1 MQQDTAT
8 MQSKGGVAG
17 VPPAPNEPRLLAL
30 ARLADE
36 AGAEGVAAEA
46 RSLAE
51 RVVEGRFY
59 VACLGQFKRGKSS
72 LLNALVGASLLPV
85 GVVPVTS
92 VVTVVRFGE
101 RNAARVR
108 FSDGHEQEISATDL
122 AGFVSEEGNPSNRK
136 AVAVVELFLPSSL
149 LKSGM
154 CLVDTPGWAR
164 FLRATPP

>member
-1 MQQDTAT
+1 VQRHTAT
-8 MQSKGGVAG
+8 MESKAAHEGDVTGA
-17 VPPAPNEPRLLAL
+17 PPAPSEPRLLAL
-30 ARLADE
+30 ARFAAG

-72 LLNALVGASLLPV
+72 LLNALVGVSLLPV

-92 VVTVVRFGE
+92 VVTVVRFGAC
-101 RNAARVR
+101 NAARVR
-108 FSDGHEQEISATDL
+108 FSDGHEQEIGVDDL

-136 AVAVVELFLPSSL
+136 AVAVVELFVPSSL
-149 LKSGM
+149 LKFGM
-154 CLVDTPGWAR
+154 CLVDTP
-164 FLRATPP
+164 